1 MKIITVFENG
11 DEICEISEGIS
22 AGGAEGICCSI
33 GDVENVINS
42 FMVDAV
48 FSVGFFKEI
57 AGLCFGKRITYI
69 SWVLTSPAPEVFTPE
84 IMYETNRVYIADAGL
99 HKILKKS
106 GISTVYGRSAGFYD
120 IRSLRNFM
128 QSKYRP
134 FDAEGI
140 RENMGFL
147 LDEDENKYLQGL
159 EKAQELCH
167 TQNVFF
173 HGLSPGIIDKI
184 FDGLQA
190 ESIKDPVYKRYFVS
204 ECILRRIVKERE
216 RKRAGISTDP
226 DKKVVCFDDTGV
238 ESLSAMLCGKTVFS
252 DGCGLSGTLLKRG
265 EDYVYYEDRAELFY
279 KLNYEIL
286 SPASDRAKLSSFT
299 VKNVVREMIFS

>member
-11 DEICEISEGIS
+11 DEICEISEGIL
-22 AGGAEGICCSI
+22 AAGAEGIWCSI
-33 GDVENVINS
+33 GDVEEVMDS
-42 FMVDAV
+42 CMVDAV
-48 FSVGFFKEI
+48 FSVGFFKNI

-69 SWVLTSPAPEVFTPE
+69 SWVLTSPAPEIFTPE
-84 IMYETNRVYIADAGL
+84 IMYETNRIFIADDSL
-99 HKILKKS
+99 YKMLKRS
-106 GISTVYGRSAGFYD
+106 GVNTVYSKNAGFYD
-120 IRSLRNFM
+120 IPAVKYLIRSR
-128 QSKYRP
+128 QGA

-140 RENMGFL
+140 RQEIGFW
-147 LDEDENKYLQGL
+147 LDDDENKYLQGL

-167 TQNVFF
+167 MQNVFF

-184 FDGLQA
+184 FYGLQA
-190 ESIKDPVYKRYFVS
+190 ESSGDPVYKRYFVS